1 MAEGDRRRRKMLNK
15 FKTAL
20 VLIGK
25 KQFLPTDTDIKNV
38 ELKKLAKRLEGKSE
52 KETLTNILEW
62 QDRNIQSWKERGILE
77 LPGYVLMG
85 LSIIL
90 YVFALLPVLFLF
102 YYYLASLNILS
113 PSASL
118 LIVLTIFLL
127 FMAWLLYQNTIVK
140 IIYILLFSYPIYTL
154 ERAYLALP
162 LQKSSTIDMV
172 LALTSL
178 NGVLCGAAALTIF
191 YLVMSYRPIFR
202 GNPFKTKAS
211 KIWGIMNNTFRIS
224 LPIHKILE
232 YRMAICRDY
241 AKLTASLLFSIH
253 PNSKV
258 YFLTIPR
265 HVAVAVK
272 TKNDYYVLDQKLPV
286 LTKNGWLNRWNQK
299 NTDVYVSELILNS
312 EGKPVSVDF
321 KKHEKVSLFSEKVVN
336 TDELTK
342 KVAEMLKIRQD
353 SQKDNPYAE
362 IPLKK
367 FALYYD
373 DDEITKYSLIR
384 AIKNKLESELCGNID
399 KVSKIEISQNEKD
412 LIIKVYF
419 DSEPIS
425 RPQ

>member
-265 HVAVAVK
+265 HVASAVK
-272 TKNDYYVLDQKLPV
+272 IDGKYYILDQKLPV

-299 NTDVYVSELILNS
+299 DAGVYVIN
-312 EGKPVSVDF
+312 PTDMTF
-321 KKHEKVSLFSEKVVN
+321 NWHEQINRKSKREIPKVCTE
-336 TDELTK
+336 ELTERI
-342 KVAEMLKIRQD
+342 AKILGIKQS
-353 SQKDNPYAE
+353 SQKDEPFE
-362 IPLKK
+362 IPPYGY
-367 FALYYD
+367 AIYYD

-384 AIKNKLESELCGNID
+384 AIKNTLESELCGSID
-399 KVSKIEISQNEKD
+399 KVSKIEISQNGNEKD
-412 LIIKVYF
+412 LIVKVYF
-419 DSEPIS
+419 NSEPIL

>member
-1 MAEGDRRRRKMLNK
+1 MLNK

-20 VLIGK
+20 VLISK
-25 KQFLPTDTDIKNV
+25 KQFLPTDADIRN
-38 ELKKLAKRLEGKSE
+38 EDLKKLAKRLEGKSE

-62 QDRNIQSWKERGILE
+62 QDRNVQGWVDRMYMF
-77 LPGYVLMG
+77 P
-85 LSIIL
+85 IL
-90 YVFALLPVLFLF
+90 YILLITSFYLLPINSPIKEIVALIFVVMCFVNLMVVLSYFL
-102 YYYLASLNILS
+102 
-113 PSASL
+113 P
-118 LIVLTIFLL
+118 LIGLI
-127 FMAWLLYQNTIVK
+127 
-140 IIYILLFSYPIYTL
+140 ILLFSWLFSIN
-154 ERAYLALP
+154 P
-162 LQKSSTIDMV
+162 LQVQKTVSISSLILLSIMF
-172 LALTSL
+172 
-178 NGVLCGAAALTIF
+178 GALTILLIF
-191 YLVMSYRPIFR
+191 LLLKYRSI
-202 GNPFKTKAS
+202 KS
-211 KIWGIMNNTFRIS
+211 KIPDFKLEDTFKLS
-224 LPIHKILE
+224 LSINKILK
-232 YRMAICRDY
+232 YKLAVCRDY

-258 YFLTIPR
+258 YFFTISR

-286 LTKNGWLNRWNQK
+286 LTKNGWLNRWNHK

-321 KKHEKVSLFSEKVVN
+321 KKHETVSPFPGKVVN

-342 KVAEMLKIRQD
+342 KVVEMLKIRQD
-353 SQKDNPYAE
+353 SQKGNPYAE

-367 FALYYD
+367 FAIYYD

>member
-1 MAEGDRRRRKMLNK
+1 MLNK

-20 VLIGK
+20 VLMSK
-25 KQFLPTDTDIKNV
+25 KQFLPTDADIRN
-38 ELKKLAKRLEGKSE
+38 EDLKKLAKRLEGNSE

-62 QDRNIQSWKERGILE
+62 QDRNVQGWVDRMYMF
-77 LPGYVLMG
+77 P
-85 LSIIL
+85 IL
-90 YVFALLPVLFLF
+90 YILLITSFCLLPINSPIKEIVALIFVVMCFVNLMVVLSYFL
-102 YYYLASLNILS
+102 
-113 PSASL
+113 P
-118 LIVLTIFLL
+118 LIGLI
-127 FMAWLLYQNTIVK
+127 
-140 IIYILLFSYPIYTL
+140 ILLFSWLFYIN
-154 ERAYLALP
+154 P
-162 LQKSSTIDMV
+162 LQVQKTVSISSLILLSIMF
-172 LALTSL
+172 
-178 NGVLCGAAALTIF
+178 GALTILLIF
-191 YLVMSYRPIFR
+191 LLLKYRSI
-202 GNPFKTKAS
+202 KS
-211 KIWGIMNNTFRIS
+211 KIPDFNLEDTFKLS
-224 LPIHKILE
+224 LSINKILK
-232 YRMAICRDY
+232 YKLAVCRDY

-321 KKHEKVSLFSEKVVN
+321 KKHETVSLFSGKVVN
-336 TDELTK
+336 TDELTG

-353 SQKDNPYAE
+353 LQKDNPYAE

-367 FALYYD
+367 FAIYYD

-399 KVSKIEISQNEKD
+399 KVSKIGISQNEKD

-425 RPQ
+425 RSSMAS

>member
-1 MAEGDRRRRKMLNK
+1 MLNK

-38 ELKKLAKRLEGKSE
+38 ELLAKRLEGKSE

-62 QDRNIQSWKERGILE
+62 QDRNIQYWKERGILE

-113 PSASL
+113 LSASL

-140 IIYILLFSYPIYTL
+140 IIYILLFSYPIYKL

-241 AKLTASLLFSIH
+241 AKLTASLLFSIY

-258 YFLTIPR
+258 YFFAIPR
-265 HVAVAVK
+265 HVASAVK
-272 TKNDYYVLDQKLPV
+272 IDDEYYVLDQNLPV
-286 LTKNGWLNRWNQK
+286 LTKNGWLNSWNRK
-299 NTDVYVSELILNS
+299 DAEVYDSELIRNS
-312 EGKPVSVDF
+312 EGKVTFSW
-321 KKHEKVSLFSEKVVN
+321 HEKITRNPPKINTEK
-336 TDELTK
+336 LTEEIANILGIK
-342 KVAEMLKIRQD
+342 QS
-353 SQKDNPYAE
+353 SQRNEPFE
-362 IPLKK
+362 IPLYDY
-367 FALYYD
+367 AIYYD

-419 DSEPIS
+419 NSEPIS
-425 RPQ
+425 RLSIAS